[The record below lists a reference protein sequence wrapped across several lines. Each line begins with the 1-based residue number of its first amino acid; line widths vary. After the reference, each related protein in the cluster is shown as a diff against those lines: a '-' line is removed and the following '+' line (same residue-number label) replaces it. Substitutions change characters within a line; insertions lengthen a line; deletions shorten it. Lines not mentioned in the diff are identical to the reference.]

1 MENIQEIIQNDLRTA
16 LKGRRELE
24 VSTLRLLGAAIINKE
39 KEKRIRIA
47 RSEKDLKEEE
57 LVEKSRLTDEEIIE
71 VVLSEIKKRKE
82 AILGFSAGSVS
93 APAREKAKIQNLI
106 DKEKK
111 EIKILKKYLPE
122 LSSALPE
129 QLSEKEVRELAKDV
143 VGKTKA
149 QSMKDMGKVMRELM
163 PKIKGKA
170 DGSLVSKIV
179 KELLTPK

>member
-1 MENIQEIIQNDLRTA
+1 MKNIQSKLQNDLRTA
-16 LKGRRELE
+16 LKGRRKLE

-39 KEKRIRIA
+39 KEKRIKIA

-93 APAREKAKIQNLI
+93 APASEKAKIQNLI
-106 DKEKK
+106 DKEKE

-122 LSSALPE
+122 
-129 QLSEKEVRELAKDV
+129 QLSEEEVRKLAKDV
-143 VGKTKA
+143 VEKTKA
-149 QSMKDMGKVMRELM
+149 QSMKDIGKVMKKLM

-179 KELLTPK
+179 KELLTPR

>member
-39 KEKRIRIA
+39 KEKRIKIA
-47 RSEKDLKEEE
+47 RSERDLKEEG

-122 LSSALPE
+122 

-143 VGKTKA
+143 VEKTKA
-149 QSMKDMGKVMRELM
+149 QSMKDIGKVMKKLM

-170 DGSLVSKIV
+170 DGGLVSKIV

>member
-1 MENIQEIIQNDLRTA
+1 VKNIQSKLQNDLRTA
-16 LKGRRELE
+16 LKGRRKLE

-39 KEKRIRIA
+39 KEKRMKNA
-47 RSEKDLKEEE
+47 TTEKDLKEEE

-106 DKEKK
+106 DKEKE

-122 LSSALPE
+122 
-129 QLSEKEVRELAKDV
+129 QLSEEEVRKLAKDV
-143 VGKTKA
+143 VEKTKA
-149 QSMKDMGKVMRELM
+149 QSMKDIGKVMKKLM

-179 KELLTPK
+179 KELLTPR

>member
-122 LSSALPE
+122 

>member
-57 LVEKSRLTDEEIIE
+57 LVEKSRLTNEEIIE

-82 AILGFSAGSVS
+82 AISGFSAGSVS

-111 EIKILKKYLPE
+111 EIKILKKY
-122 LSSALPE
+122 LPE

-179 KELLTPK
+179 KELLTPR